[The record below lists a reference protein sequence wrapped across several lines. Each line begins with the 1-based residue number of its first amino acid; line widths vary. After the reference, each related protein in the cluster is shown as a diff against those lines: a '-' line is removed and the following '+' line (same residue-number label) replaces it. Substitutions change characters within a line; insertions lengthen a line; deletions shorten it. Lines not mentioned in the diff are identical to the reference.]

1 MAKSADIGSKRLI
14 SLAPEAWVRW
24 LVGDE
29 RVEFVDMLSADFQWV
44 NRETD
49 VLMRARQPDL
59 GEFLI
64 LNEIQLRYNDKL
76 PRRIQAYAAL
86 AEERFERP
94 VYPVLVNILNPGA
107 AHIPTQYHTE
117 FLGLVARRD
126 YRVINLWEVEAGQV
140 LAERLT
146 PLFPFVPVMRGG
158 TEERVLRQALEGL
171 RAAPDL
177 ADLEPLLAF
186 FARFV
191 RDSEFIR
198 RLMRWDMTILRQS
211 PWYEEILEEGR
222 EIGRQEGVQEGRQ
235 VGLQEGRQVGLQ
247 EGRQVGLQEGAR
259 QAMEESI
266 VRVLRH
272 RFGPPPDD
280 IHPALRELP
289 LTALQGLIDVALD
302 AASWD
307 DFRSRLPTASDA

>member
-94 VYPVLVNILNPGA
+94 VYPVLVNILNPGLGQT
-107 AHIPTQYHTE
+107 IPTQYHAE

-126 YRVINLWEVEAGQV
+126 YRVINLWEVDAGQV
-140 LAERLT
+140 LAEQLT

-158 TEERVLRQALEGL
+158 AEERVLRQALEGL

-222 EIGRQEGVQEGRQ
+222 EIGRQEGVQEGR
-235 VGLQEGRQVGLQ
+235 EIGRQVGLQ
-247 EGRQVGLQEGAR
+247 EGRQEGQQEGMR
-259 QAMEESI
+259 LAMEESI
-266 VRVLRH
+266 MRVLRH

-280 IHPALRELP
+280 IHPALRQLP
-289 LTALQGLIDVALD
+289 LSTLEGLIDLALD

-307 DFRSRLPTASDA
+307 DFKSRLPKASGS